1 VTTDLVTFERNVIA
15 DPRTTAP
22 ARRPA
27 GPPTPPDRLLHGRT
41 AAQVMERFPVV
52 VDQHTSLFSAWGKLR
67 RTGARH
73 LVVIDDDLR
82 PTGVLDERDMALE
95 WPPGPLA
102 AQHLPVH
109 QLLRFRTRPRLRS
122 GEDIA
127 TVAATMRSARV
138 DAVPVV
144 DRDGRLLGLVTAQHC
159 VELIAQAPTVT
170 GAGGQLV

>member
-1 VTTDLVTFERNVIA
+1 MTTDLIRFEGNVTA
-15 DPRTTAP
+15 APRTTAP
-22 ARRPA
+22 APRPA
-27 GPPTPPDRLLHGRT
+27 APSTPPDRLLHGRT

-67 RTGARH
+67 RTGAQH
-73 LVVIDDDLR
+73 LVVIDEGLR
-82 PTGVLDERDMALE
+82 PTGVLDERDMALH

-102 AQHLPVH
+102 PQQLPVH
-109 QLLRFRTRPRLRS
+109 TVLRSGTRPRVRR

-127 TVAATMRSARV
+127 TVAATMRAARI

-159 VELIAQAPTVT
+159 LELLAGAPSVPHPN
-170 GAGGQLV
+170 

>member
-1 VTTDLVTFERNVIA
+1 MTTDLVAFERNVVA
-15 DPRTTAP
+15 RPRTTAP
-22 ARRPA
+22 APRSAAPS
-27 GPPTPPDRLLHGRT
+27 TPPDRLLRGRT
-41 AAQVMERFPVV
+41 AAQVMERFLVV

-67 RTGARH
+67 RADARH
-73 LVVIDDDLR
+73 LVVIDDGLR
-82 PTGVLDERDMALE
+82 PTGVLDERDIALE

-109 QLLRFRTRPRLRS
+109 QLLRLRARPRVRG

-144 DRDGRLLGLVTAQHC
+144 ARDGRLLGLVTAQHC
-159 VELIAQAPTVT
+159 VELIAGAPSVPP
-170 GAGGQLV
+170 AGPPPA